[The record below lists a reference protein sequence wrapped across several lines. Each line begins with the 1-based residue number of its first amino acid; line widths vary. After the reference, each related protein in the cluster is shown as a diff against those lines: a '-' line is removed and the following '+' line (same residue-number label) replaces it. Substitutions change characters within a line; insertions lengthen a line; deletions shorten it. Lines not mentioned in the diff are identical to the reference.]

1 MGRLSRTID
10 LFFFNWT
17 LDFFLHELF
26 TFFLLLTVSH
36 IRDLWQ
42 KYVIWN
48 YCENWYK
55 IGCGLNILTL
65 LKFWISSLYIIW
77 IGFAAF
83 VNALCQDV
91 CKVSTPMT
99 PFMFVICY
107 SFIPFRDGTRVPIKG
122 GLNY

>member
-1 MGRLSRTID
+1 MHYRS
-10 LFFFNWT
+10 FFIL
-17 LDFFLHELF
+17 LDTRFFLHGLF

-36 IRDLWQ
+36 IRNLWQ

-107 SFIPFRDGTRVPIKG
+107 SFIPFRDGARVPIKG
-122 GLNY
+122 RLNY

>member
-10 LFFFNWT
+10 LFFLIGHSIFFYMDFSLFFYCSQLVT
-17 LDFFLHELF
+17 LEICGKSMSYGII
-26 TFFLLLTVSH
+26 V
-36 IRDLWQ
+36 
-42 KYVIWN
+42 
-48 YCENWYK
+48 K